1 MKFAATST
9 LFAALLSSTAFA
21 QNPSLAS
28 IATKLAADDVIPD
41 VLPAGFVP
49 EVVLNLSYVGRP
61 MEYGTEYFPYI
72 NETDSL
78 PVVNYAFNSED
89 YYTLALVDPDAPS
102 RANPIRAQV
111 RHYLSVNIKGGDIT
125 TGNSTS
131 TSYLAPRPFPG
142 CGRKRFV
149 WVLAK
154 QSGYDASLTVPVA
167 RPGFNIA
174 NYASTNGMTIIAAN
188 YFEVEASPA
197 AECII
202 PGGAASSSAASS
214 AAPTASSAAPTATWS
229 SAPYAS
235 ASSTAAP
242 SAHPTSTSTRK
253 PKCKP
258 ATILV

>member
-1 MKFAATST
+1 MKFASTSV
-9 LFAALLSSTAFA
+9 LFTACLSSYTFA
-21 QNPSLAS
+21 QGPSFAS
-28 IATKLAADDVIPD
+28 IATSLAANTVIPD

-49 EVVLNLSYVGRP
+49 EVVLNMSYVGRP

-72 NETDSL
+72 NETDFL
-78 PVVNYAFNSED
+78 PVVSYANDPEGW
-89 YYTLALVDPDAPS
+89 YTLALVDPDAPS

-111 RHYLSVNIKGGDIT
+111 RHYLSVNIKGGDIL
-125 TGNSTS
+125 TGNNTS
-131 TSYLAPRPFPG
+131 TPYLAPRPFPG

-154 QSGYDASLTVPVA
+154 QRGFDESLTVPLA
-167 RPGFNIA
+167 RPNFNIA
-174 NYASTNGMTIIAAN
+174 NYASTNNMTIIGAN

-197 AECII
+197 DECVI
-202 PGGAASSSAASS
+202 PGGAVSSSAAP
-214 AAPTASSAAPTATWS
+214 ATTWS

-235 ASSTAAP
+235 ASSSAAP
-242 SAHPTSTSTRK
+242 TAYPTSTSTRK